1 MFLVVG
7 LGNIGKKYEKT
18 RHNIGFMILDKF
30 SKEFNIEF
38 NKENNTCNY
47 GIGNV
52 MGKKVIL
59 VKPKTYMNLS
69 GDAVVEI
76 INYFKINLDDL
87 LVIYDDISLDF
98 LKIRIRQKG
107 SHGGHNGIKDII
119 NKINT
124 EKFKRIKIGIGENKN
139 INLSDYVLSNFTLQ
153 ELELFND
160 EYGSILKC
168 IEMIIDG
175 KIIGA
180 MNIFNWVIGGV

>member
-124 EKFKRIKIGIGENKN
+124 EKFKRIKITTCNYKN
-139 INLSDYVLSNFTLQ
+139 IFISFFIY
-153 ELELFND
+153 
-160 EYGSILKC
+160 SIYN
-168 IEMIIDG
+168 G
-175 KIIGA
+175 R
-180 MNIFNWVIGGV
+180 FRRTH

>member
-76 INYFKINLDDL
+76 INYFKINY
-87 LVIYDDISLDF
+87 IY
-98 LKIRIRQKG
+98 
-107 SHGGHNGIKDII
+107 
-119 NKINT
+119 NKC
-124 EKFKRIKIGIGENKN
+124 K
-139 INLSDYVLSNFTLQ
+139 
-153 ELELFND
+153 
-160 EYGSILKC
+160 
-168 IEMIIDG
+168 
-175 KIIGA
+175 
-180 MNIFNWVIGGV
+180 

>member
-1 MFLVVG
+1 SEDEFMFLVVG

-124 EKFKRIKIGIGENKN
+124 EKFKRIKIGIGE
-139 INLSDYVLSNFTLQ
+139 
-153 ELELFND
+153 
-160 EYGSILKC
+160 
-168 IEMIIDG
+168 
-175 KIIGA
+175 
-180 MNIFNWVIGGV
+180 